1 MSLSHKEARRIL
13 EILDHTTHLDFLE
26 VRIGDTTLT
35 ASKSGTIQRSLEPAQ
50 GSATPAQP
58 AQAAPCVSIAS
69 EPEVAE
75 GQVAVRATMMGTF
88 YRKPSPDQPS
98 FVEENAMVET
108 GAPLCLVEAMKLF
121 NTLASPVK
129 GRVVRIVAQDLQMV
143 QRDQLL
149 MIIEP
154 ETR

>member
-1 MSLSHKEARRIL
+1 
-13 EILDHTTHLDFLE
+13 
-26 VRIGDTTLT
+26 V
-35 ASKSGTIQRSLEPAQ
+35 P
-50 GSATPAQP
+50 
-58 AQAAPCVSIAS
+58 VAS

-75 GQVAVRATMMGTF
+75 GQVGVRATMMGTF
-88 YRKPSPDQPS
+88 YRKPSPDQPY
-98 FVEENAMVET
+98 FVEENATVET